1 MTHAR
6 SRGGFL
12 SSTGGI
18 AVPGGI
24 VTIEPHPT
32 RNGRIPR
39 ARIIF
44 RSMFLFGADQTLRD
58 IVVWDESKER
68 QLYRDGP
75 YDAITVN
82 NPLLRTVDELKR
94 VGVPEFIA
102 RRGGAQHDATVS
114 VTQTTLGQME
124 RQATITWFQYYW
136 DKLRS
141 ITRLR
146 R

>member
-1 MTHAR
+1 
-6 SRGGFL
+6 
-12 SSTGGI
+12 
-18 AVPGGI
+18 
-24 VTIEPHPT
+24 
-32 RNGRIPR
+32 
-39 ARIIF
+39 
-44 RSMFLFGADQTLRD
+44 MFIFGADQILRD

-102 RRGGAQHDATVS
+102 RRGGGQHDATVS